1 MRKVTKGVIFSL
13 IFSIVMSMAAGLN
26 ASALWTP
33 PTTPTCNAVY
43 LVNADTGTVIYQK
56 NAQEKIY
63 PASTTKLM
71 TAILVYEKFKN
82 NLNTTVAVQRD
93 DITPLEG
100 KFGSLVPLKVDEQL
114 TIEQLLNCLLIK
126 SGDDSADVLARV
138 TAGSIDK
145 FVEEMNAKAKEIGA
159 KYTHYVNPH
168 GLHDPDHY
176 TTAYDTYLIAKYAM
190 QYDEIAKIVASPSYT
205 MAATNKTP
213 ATSFAN
219 TNFLLSPGNKTFY
232 YKYVKGIKTGT
243 TTPAGACL
251 VSYAEK
257 DGQTYYCVAMGGKKG
272 SDGSNTAF
280 SETKALYQWVFGN
293 FEIKP
298 IVKTTD
304 TAAQVKVELA
314 SNVTQINL
322 VPSKQLNSLV
332 PKDFQTSDIKITQHL
347 PQYVNAP
354 IKKGQKIGTEELA
367 IVDPKTNAQQKLGT
381 VALVAS
387 QDVSRSMPLYILSM
401 VRKFFDSIWFKLIA
415 ALLILILICYVCMSV
430 YYNKRKKMINSTRS
444 RKYKF
449 RR

>member
-1 MRKVTKGVIFSL
+1 MRKVIKGIIFSL
-13 IFSIVMSMAAGLN
+13 VFSVGLSIGAGLN

-33 PTTPTCNAVY
+33 PATPSCNAVY
-43 LVNADTGTVIYQK
+43 LVNEDTGTVIYQK

-71 TAILVYEKFKN
+71 TAILVYEKFKDK
-82 NLNTTVAVQRD
+82 LNTTVAVQRD

-114 TIEQLLNCLLIK
+114 TIEQLLYCLLVK

-138 TAGSIDK
+138 TSGSIDN
-145 FVEEMNAKAKEIGA
+145 FVEEMNAKAKKIGA

-190 QYDEIAKIVASPSYT
+190 QYDELAKIVASSSYS
-205 MAATNKTP
+205 MPATNKTA

-219 TNFLLSPGNKTFY
+219 TNSLLIPGNKNFY

-280 SETKALYQWVFGN
+280 SETKALYQWAFGN
-293 FEIKP
+293 FQIEP
-298 IVKTTD
+298 IVKTTE
-304 TAAQVKVELA
+304 TEAQVNVELA
-314 SNVTQINL
+314 SNVTQLDL
-322 VPSKQLNSLV
+322 VPEKQLNSLV
-332 PKDFQTSDIKITQHL
+332 PKDFQTSDVKVTRHIPKS
-347 PQYVNAP
+347 VDAP
-354 IKKGQKIGTEELA
+354 IKKGQKIGTEDLV
-367 IVDPKTNAQQKLGT
+367 IVDSKTNAQKKLGT
-381 VALVAS
+381 VALVAGK
-387 QDVSRSMPLYILSM
+387 DVSRSTPLYILS
-401 VRKFFDSIWFKLIA
+401 VTRRFFNSIWFKILA
-415 ALLILILICYVCMSV
+415 VLLILVLIGYVCISV
-430 YYNKRKKMINSTRS
+430 RYNRRKKMINRS
-444 RKYKF
+444 RGRKYKLK
-449 RR
+449 